1 VSALTGTHPASDLL
15 EPAADEITHLMA
27 QGHEQGYL
35 DIGDIQ
41 EQLKDV
47 ELTPEQLEAMLFFLH
62 DQGVEVVETRDG
74 DTSDGRSEAPAA
86 EEIAPAPLD
95 VAAPTGASTD
105 SLRLYLREMGKV
117 QLLTA
122 AEEVSLAKRIERH
135 DMAAKRKL
143 IEANLRLVVSIAK
156 RYTGSPVPFQDLI
169 QEGNL
174 GLIRAVEKFQYER
187 GFKFSTYASWWIKQS
202 IERAIVNQTRTIR
215 LPVHIAEI
223 VNSYMRANRQLTQK
237 LGRDPSP
244 EEVAK
249 KMKVTVD
256 KVRSIS
262 QVVRETYSLDM
273 LIGDQEED
281 TLKDILQDTNA
292 LSPASFSDD
301 IRRREHIDDWLKQ
314 LSVSEK
320 KVVEMRFGLNDGE
333 PMTLDSIGKEFGIT
347 RERVRQIETQ
357 ALNKLRAITKRKKID
372 LEGML

>member
-1 VSALTGTHPASDLL
+1 
-15 EPAADEITHLMA
+15 
-27 QGHEQGYL
+27 
-35 DIGDIQ
+35 
-41 EQLKDV
+41 
-47 ELTPEQLEAMLFFLH
+47 
-62 DQGVEVVETRDG
+62 
-74 DTSDGRSEAPAA
+74 
-86 EEIAPAPLD
+86 
-95 VAAPTGASTD
+95 
-105 SLRLYLREMGKV
+105 
-117 QLLTA
+117 
-122 AEEVSLAKRIERH
+122 
-135 DMAAKRKL
+135 
-143 IEANLRLVVSIAK
+143 
-156 RYTGSPVPFQDLI
+156 
-169 QEGNL
+169 
-174 GLIRAVEKFQYER
+174 
-187 GFKFSTYASWWIKQS
+187 
-202 IERAIVNQTRTIR
+202 
-215 LPVHIAEI
+215 
-223 VNSYMRANRQLTQK
+223 MRATRQLTQK
-237 LGRDPSP
+237 LGRDPSI

-281 TLKDILQDTNA
+281 TLKDILQDTNS
-292 LSPASFSDD
+292 LSPASVSDD

>member
-1 VSALTGTHPASDLL
+1 MSERERSVDDVMDPKTYSEEPEEKDAQEKLNQKDVQSGDNEGGSSQQGLDAIKYYLKEIRKTPLLTFEQEQSIAKK
-15 EPAADEITHLMA
+15 I
-27 QGHEQGYL
+27 EQG
-35 DIGDIQ
+35 
-41 EQLKDV
+41 
-47 ELTPEQLEAMLFFLH
+47 
-62 DQGVEVVETRDG
+62 DQDAR
-74 DTSDGRSEAPAA
+74 AQ
-86 EEIAPAPLD
+86 
-95 VAAPTGASTD
+95 
-105 SLRLYLREMGKV
+105 M
-117 QLLTA
+117 
-122 AEEVSLAKRIERH
+122 
-135 DMAAKRKL
+135 
-143 IEANLRLVVSIAK
+143 IEANLRLVVAIGK
-156 RYTGSPVPFQDLI
+156 KYINRGLPFSDI
-169 QEGNL
+169 IEEGNL
-174 GLIRAVEKFQYER
+174 GLIRAVEKFQYQR

-223 VNSYMRANRQLTQK
+223 VNSYMRATRQLTQK
-237 LGRDPSP
+237 LGRDPSL

-249 KMKVTVD
+249 KMKVTID

-281 TLKDILQDTNA
+281 TLKDILQDPNA
-292 LSPASFSDD
+292 LSPASFSED
-301 IRRREHIDDWLKQ
+301 IRRREHIDEWLKQ

-320 KVVEMRFGLNDGE
+320 KVVEMRFGLVDGD

>member
-1 VSALTGTHPASDLL
+1 MSDRERSVDDVMDNESYGEEVEETEKTEKPAPQERSEGEQDSGGSS
-15 EPAADEITHLMA
+15 A
-27 QGHEQGYL
+27 QGLDAIKYYL
-35 DIGDIQ
+35 KEIRRTPLLTFEQ
-41 EQLKDV
+41 EQ
-47 ELTPEQLEAMLFFLH
+47 E
-62 DQGVEVVETRDG
+62 
-74 DTSDGRSEAPAA
+74 
-86 EEIAPAPLD
+86 
-95 VAAPTGASTD
+95 
-105 SLRLYLREMGKV
+105 
-117 QLLTA
+117 
-122 AEEVSLAKRIERH
+122 LAKRIAEGDQDARAR
-135 DMAAKRKL
+135 M
-143 IEANLRLVVSIAK
+143 IESNLRLVVAIGK
-156 RYTGSPVPFQDLI
+156 KYINRGLPFSDI
-169 QEGNL
+169 IEEGNL
-174 GLIRAVEKFQYER
+174 GLIRAVEKFQYQR

-223 VNSYMRANRQLTQK
+223 VNSYTRATRQLTQK
-237 LGRDPSP
+237 LGREPLVD
-244 EEVAK
+244 EIAK
-249 KMKVTVD
+249 KMRVTIE

-281 TLKDILQDTNA
+281 TLKDILQDTSS
-292 LSPASFSDD
+292 LSPASVSDD

>member
-1 VSALTGTHPASDLL
+1 MSERERSVDDVMGPKTYSDELEEKDAQEKLNQKDEQSGDNEGGSSQKGLDAIKYYLKEIRKTPLLTF
-15 EPAADEITHLMA
+15 E
-27 QGHEQGYL
+27 
-35 DIGDIQ
+35 Q
-41 EQLKDV
+41 EQDLAKKI
-47 ELTPEQLEAMLFFLH
+47 
-62 DQGVEVVETRDG
+62 DQGDQ
-74 DTSDGRSEAPAA
+74 EARA
-86 EEIAPAPLD
+86 
-95 VAAPTGASTD
+95 
-105 SLRLYLREMGKV
+105 RM
-117 QLLTA
+117 
-122 AEEVSLAKRIERH
+122 
-135 DMAAKRKL
+135 
-143 IEANLRLVVSIAK
+143 IEANLRLVVAIGK
-156 RYTGSPVPFQDLI
+156 KYINRGLPFSDI
-169 QEGNL
+169 IEEGNL
-174 GLIRAVEKFQYER
+174 GLIRAVEKFQYQR

-223 VNSYMRANRQLTQK
+223 VNSYMRATRQLTQK
-237 LGRDPSP
+237 LGRDPSL
-244 EEVAK
+244 EEVAR
-249 KMKVTVD
+249 KMKATID

-292 LSPASFSDD
+292 LSPASFSED
-301 IRRREHIDDWLKQ
+301 IRRREHIDEWLKQ

-320 KVVEMRFGLNDGE
+320 KVVEMRFGLVDGD

>member
-1 VSALTGTHPASDLL
+1 MSDRERSVDDVMGGEPYGEEVEGK
-15 EPAADEITHLMA
+15 EPAEKPSRQESSESEQDSGGSSA
-27 QGHEQGYL
+27 QGLDAIKYYL
-35 DIGDIQ
+35 KEIRKTPLLTFEQ
-41 EQLKDV
+41 EQ
-47 ELTPEQLEAMLFFLH
+47 E
-62 DQGVEVVETRDG
+62 
-74 DTSDGRSEAPAA
+74 
-86 EEIAPAPLD
+86 
-95 VAAPTGASTD
+95 
-105 SLRLYLREMGKV
+105 
-117 QLLTA
+117 
-122 AEEVSLAKRIERH
+122 LAKRIAEGDQDARAR
-135 DMAAKRKL
+135 M
-143 IEANLRLVVSIAK
+143 IESNLRLVVAIGK
-156 RYTGSPVPFQDLI
+156 KYINRGLPFSDI
-169 QEGNL
+169 IEEGNL
-174 GLIRAVEKFQYER
+174 GLIRAVEKFQYQR

-223 VNSYMRANRQLTQK
+223 VNSYTRATRQLTQK
-237 LGRDPSP
+237 LGREPLVD
-244 EEVAK
+244 EIAK
-249 KMKVTVD
+249 KMRVTIE

-281 TLKDILQDTNA
+281 TLKDILQDTNS
-292 LSPASFSDD
+292 LSPASVSDD